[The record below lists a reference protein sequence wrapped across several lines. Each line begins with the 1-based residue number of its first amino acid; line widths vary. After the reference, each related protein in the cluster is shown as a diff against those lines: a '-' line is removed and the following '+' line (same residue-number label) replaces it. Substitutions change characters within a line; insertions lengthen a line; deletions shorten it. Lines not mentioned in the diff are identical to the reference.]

1 MRQRGIR
8 RALQRL
14 AFTLPLLP
22 FLISCAGAPPG
33 QGLLVEGTSFRLKLG
48 EQQLGSSDL
57 VGAILHSEFEG
68 RSVRVRIDAV
78 ERDPAQAKHTVW
90 LHTLSVLQGDGSWKN
105 LCTPGP
111 DGRTQG
117 FPLAGTSRA
126 NGTFDSHA
134 GVSFEWVCT
143 SGAQGK
149 CVRYGYLPWAA
160 APDGTPLAKV
170 HDACVLMLRADY
182 GAANEPATR
191 DGVAVGIT
199 DRWGLRPVE
208 VPAGEDWFEAGWDAE
223 GAVCVRRLRLRGG
236 VTLAE
241 LEARVPRLKG
251 RTGTVCTPEFARGLG
266 ALVFNWSQP

>member
-1 MRQRGIR
+1 MQRRGIR
-8 RALQRL
+8 RALRRL
-14 AFTLPLLP
+14 AFTLPFLALLV
-22 FLISCAGAPPG
+22 SCAGVPPA

-57 VGAILHSEFEG
+57 VGAILHSEFQG
-68 RSVRVRIDAV
+68 RPVRVRIDAV
-78 ERDPAQAKHTVW
+78 ERDPSQANHTVW

-111 DGRTQG
+111 DGRAQG
-117 FPLAGTSRA
+117 FPLAGASRA

-149 CVRYGYLPWAA
+149 CVRYGYLPWAT
-160 APDGTPLAKV
+160 APDGSSLGKA

-182 GAANEPATR
+182 GAANVPATR
-191 DGVAVGIT
+191 DGVAVGVS
-199 DRWGLRPVE
+199 DRWGLRKVE
-208 VPAGEDWFEAGWDAE
+208 VPAGADTFEAGWDAD
-223 GAVCVRRLRLRGG
+223 GAVCVRRPRLRDL

-241 LEARVPRLKG
+241 LEARVPRLRG
-251 RTGTVCTPEFARGLG
+251 RTGAVCTPEFARGLG
-266 ALVFNWSQP
+266 ALVLNWSQP